1 MLQRTQLM
9 LDIQTKQDL
18 QYLASITNR
27 SMSELVREFVAEK
40 VKQEKKKLKK
50 NHKQQMNAVE
60 ALLELA
66 KKAKEIDDKYGY
78 EGPTDWSVNH
88 DHYLYGAPKNTP
100 SKSK

>member
-50 NHKQQMNAVE
+50 NHKQQIKNYDNRRIDSQISA
-60 ALLELA
+60 ALDT
-66 KKAKEIDDKYGY
+66 KHIG
-78 EGPTDWSVNH
+78 
-88 DHYLYGAPKNTP
+88 
-100 SKSK
+100 